1 MIADSSAIVAIFLQ
15 EPGYET
21 VLSKLEGA
29 DVRAIGGPTLAE
41 TGIVLT
47 SRLRRDAIG
56 PLARFLQ
63 QLEVAV
69 VPFGEDHW
77 QEAVEAFARYGR
89 GRHGASLNFG
99 DCMSYAIAKL
109 ADEPLLCTG
118 RDFSRTDLEIA

>member
-1 MIADSSAIVAIFLQ
+1 MIVDSSAILSIFLQ
-15 EPGYET
+15 EPGYED
-21 VLSKLEGA
+21 VLSKLEVA

-47 SRLRRDAIG
+47 ARLRRDTIG

-63 QLEVAV
+63 RLEVMV

-77 QEAVEAFARYGR
+77 QEAVEAFERYGR
-89 GRHGASLNFG
+89 GRHAASLNFG

>member
-1 MIADSSAIVAIFLQ
+1 MIVDSSAIVSIFLQ
-15 EPGYET
+15 EPGYED
-21 VLSKLEGA
+21 VLSKLEVA

-47 SRLRRDAIG
+47 ARLRRDTIG

-63 QLEVAV
+63 RLEVMV

-77 QEAVEAFARYGR
+77 QEAVEAFERYGR
-89 GRHGASLNFG
+89 GRHAASLNFG